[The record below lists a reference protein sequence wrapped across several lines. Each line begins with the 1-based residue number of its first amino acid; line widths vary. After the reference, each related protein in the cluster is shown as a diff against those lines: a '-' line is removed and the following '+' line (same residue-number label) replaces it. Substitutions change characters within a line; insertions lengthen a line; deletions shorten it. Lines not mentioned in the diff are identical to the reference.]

1 MYLNVEASDC
11 FDPSLLSFYEK
22 VLKEK
27 GLKVN
32 NQNLWYIHGYL
43 YAKNTLNLYYY
54 ACKSMG
60 NMFACFFAGRKLSYS
75 VNVLNERKI
84 EQSIFAEYS
93 SIIANEEDL
102 MQQVCEI
109 KKYIVYLFDERLFE
123 FEQLSE
129 RLSLRLSANDLSIL
143 KSVAGE
149 SYSDKMRYL
158 LRYWR
163 LNEYDV

>member
-1 MYLNVEASDC
+1 MYLNVEASDY
-11 FDPSLLSFYEK
+11 FSSSLLSFYEK
-22 VLKEK
+22 VLDEK
-27 GLKVN
+27 SLKVN
-32 NQNLWYIHGYL
+32 NKNLWYIQGYL
-43 YAKNTLNLYYY
+43 YAKNTLNLYHY

-60 NMFACFFAGRKLSYS
+60 NMFACFFAGKKLSYS

-93 SIIANEEDL
+93 TILAREENIK
-102 MQQVCEI
+102 QQVVAI
-109 KKYIVYLFDERLFE
+109 KDYIIYLFDERLFE

-143 KSVAGE
+143 NSVAGE

-163 LNEYDV
+163 LNEYEI